1 MFNILF
7 YQPIANAMV
16 LLYNTIA
23 LRDLGIAIIL
33 VTAVVRLILYPFFH
47 KMFHQQALAAKM
59 RPELQKIQ
67 KEFKND
73 KERQTKELMALY
85 QKYRVNPF
93 YPVLFMLIQL
103 PIAFALFKVFTKG
116 IETKFAGL
124 LYPFITSPESISS
137 LSLNFVDLS
146 KRNIILIIIAAG
158 LQYWQART
166 GSQAAAAD
174 PEQKK
179 MSDMMS
185 IVGVVLIAV
194 VLWTV
199 PSAVALYFIVTS
211 AFSIY
216 QQMSCNKQV
225 ENEEFKGANR

>member
-1 MFNILF
+1 MFNTLF

-16 LLYNTIA
+16 LLYNTAA
-23 LRDLGIAIIL
+23 LRDLGVAIIL

-59 RPELQKIQ
+59 RPEIQKVQ

-73 KERQTKELMALY
+73 KERQTKELMSLY
-85 QKYRVNPF
+85 QKYRVNPL

-116 IETKFAGL
+116 VETKFAGL
-124 LYPFITSPESISS
+124 LYSFVTVPEVISPIS
-137 LSLNFVDLS
+137 LGFFDLS
-146 KRNIILIIIAAG
+146 KRNIALIAVAAG
-158 LQYWQART
+158 LQYWQSSV
-166 GSQAAAAD
+166 GSKAAAAD

-179 MSDMMS
+179 MSDIMS
-185 IVGVVLIAV
+185 VVGVVLIV
-194 VLWTV
+194 VISWNL

-211 AFSIY
+211 VFSIY
-216 QQMSCNKQV
+216 QQRACNKQI
-225 ENEEFKGANR
+225 ENEELKGANG